1 MGFPDVQEST
11 VRNSL
16 MSLPVQLAAVSILLG
31 LNASVHAQAVGCL
44 VEPDRVADVGA
55 QIPGVLDRL
64 LVERGDTVR
73 GGQVLARL
81 SAQVERASVSVAEVR
96 SQAEAE
102 YRQALAASELANSKL
117 ERARHLLKQEFISS
131 QALDQA
137 VAEARMADQRVAQAR
152 EAQRV
157 SRKEYQLSTAQLGQ
171 KEIRSPFDGIVIE
184 RYLTEGEHIER
195 QPVVRVARINPLRVE
210 AIVPVT
216 QFGQIAAGQWVKIK
230 TDLTQL
236 KELTAKVVL
245 VDRVVDPAS
254 NSFRVRMSLPNPT
267 HSIPS
272 GLRCKVDFA
281 AKVSPPAEDGPSAVN
296 RVPVPSS
303 AKAPQ
308 LPDAVVSHV
317 RAVIPSSR
325 WVINHQAPE
334 RKLVMQYLA
343 SREPRL
349 SMSRQLL
356 PQTVTHLARLA
367 ERAQPHTVRQLYS
380 LR

>member
-1 MGFPDVQEST
+1 MCKRQMPST
-11 VRNSL
+11 VL
-16 MSLPVQLAAVSILLG
+16 LAGASILLG
-31 LNASVHAQAVGCL
+31 VHTPVHAQAVGCL

-55 QIPGVLDRL
+55 QTPGVLDRL
-64 LVERGDTVR
+64 MVERGDTVR

-96 SQAEAE
+96 AQAEAE
-102 YRQALAASELANSKL
+102 YRQALAASELAHSKL

-137 VAEARMADQRVAQAR
+137 VAEARMADQRVAQAK

-171 KEIRSPFDGIVIE
+171 KDIRSPFDGIVIE

-195 QPVVRVARINPLRVE
+195 QPVVRVARINPLRIE

-216 QFGQIAAGQWVKIK
+216 QYGQIAAGQWVKIT
-230 TDLTQL
+230 TDLAHL

-254 NSFRVRMSLPNPT
+254 NSFRVRMSLPNPDS
-267 HSIPS
+267 SIPA
-272 GLRCKVDFA
+272 GLRCRVDFA
-281 AKVSPPAEDGPSAVN
+281 SKVAPPTATAVPE
-296 RVPVPSS
+296 RTPQAQTSVQVP
-303 AKAPQ
+303 KA
-308 LPDAVVSHV
+308 AVVSKQSVAQAPAVAMVTHV

-325 WVINHQAPE
+325 WVVNHMAPE
-334 RKLVMQYLA
+334 RKLVIQYLT

-356 PQTVTHLARLA
+356 PQSVTHLAKLG
-367 ERAQPHTVRQLYS
+367 ERTQPDTPRWYS